1 LRTSTRLMRTS
12 YGKENEMK
20 LNALEWTYACVT
32 SWFEDILNEY
42 PVTVGLVIGLAVG
55 IVL

>member
-1 LRTSTRLMRTS
+1 
-12 YGKENEMK
+12 MK

-42 PVTVGLVIGLAVG
+42 PVTVGFVIGLAVG